1 MPLKYVKLSVWE
13 QCLFDCF
20 DPLNR
25 YYDQAE
31 WKQSWEIRLEQ
42 LLYLLAEFSWIKLG
56 PKSHK

>member
-1 MPLKYVKLSVWE
+1 MEVMTPLKYVKLSVWE

-31 WKQSWEIRLEQ
+31 WKQS
-42 LLYLLAEFSWIKLG
+42 
-56 PKSHK
+56 